1 MKSKMMQFF
10 LVIILISI
18 SIFPANTQTK
28 SENIRSDIH
37 IMETILDKLL
47 QASRNYLFNGRNIK
61 GFYFDDYG
69 LLFTVNLE
77 NQFAFS
83 YSGTGK
89 NFGVL
94 NKAKEIDEKVKEGI
108 VKDSKGNVVVV
119 APNRNVFSI
128 GIAMDEE
135 KFDEWIKK
143 LDKKMQTFM
152 GSYVDVGNY
161 LSGNDKVSVVVFF
174 GSDEPKAK
182 IYQVTKRA
190 IGDFRS
196 EKVSDKVFDQKITK
210 QTVSGEDHVEEI
222 DIMSAI
228 MKTALEGKNKSR
240 VLWSDRIHGVFL
252 KDLGVMF
259 SFGDR
264 FFSNSYADLFHF
276 YLEESEPVKALDL
289 SRAEALIEHE
299 EKKQS
304 EQKKQFRE
312 KLTKFQN
319 DIIKVIGQYGSSS
332 FRFLSN
338 DQSIFLLFG
347 TERYSGGDVSN
358 VMIRLKKADLVSYSQ
373 DRINLENLK
382 KRAHIVEY

>member
-1 MKSKMMQFF
+1 MKSKMMIF
-10 LVIILISI
+10 LLIIILSSI
-18 SIFPANTQTK
+18 SVFPANTQTK

-47 QASRNYLFNGRNIK
+47 QASRNHLFNGRNIK

-83 YSGTGK
+83 YAVPGK
-89 NFGVL
+89 NINIL
-94 NKAKEIDEKVKEGI
+94 NKAKKIDEAEEGV
-108 VKDSKGNVVVV
+108 VKDSKGNLVVV
-119 APNRNVFSI
+119 APDRHTFSI
-128 GIAMDEE
+128 GIAMDDE

-182 IYQVTKRA
+182 IYQVTKKA
-190 IGDFRS
+190 IGDFRN
-196 EKVSDKVFDQKITK
+196 EKVTDKAFDQKITK
-210 QTVSGEDHVEEI
+210 QLVKGDDHVEEI
-222 DIMSAI
+222 DIMGAI
-228 MKTALEGKNKSR
+228 MKTALEGKKKSR
-240 VLWSDRIHGVFL
+240 VLWGDRIHGVFL

-264 FFSNSYADLFHF
+264 FFSNSYADMFHL
-276 YLEESEPVKALDL
+276 YLEESENYKAFDL
-289 SRAEALIEHE
+289 SRAEALIEKE

-312 KLTKFQN
+312 KLSEFQN

-332 FRFLSN
+332 FRFLPN
-338 DQSIFLLFG
+338 DQSIFVLFG

-358 VMIRLKKADLVSYSQ
+358 VMIRLKKADFVSYSQ